1 MIIIWKMFNFV
12 KNIGTVELLI
22 IAFIIVLFFGGKKI
36 NELARGMGES
46 KKELKK
52 VTKEIKGD
60 EKEEEGGDGFN
71 A

>member
-1 MIIIWKMFNFV
+1 M
-12 KNIGTVELLI
+12 I

-60 EKEEEGGDGFN
+60 KKEDEGGDGF
-71 A
+71 

>member
-1 MIIIWKMFNFV
+1 MFNFV

-22 IAFIIVLFFGGKKI
+22 IAFIIILFFGGKKI
-36 NELARGMGES
+36 NELARGIGES

-60 EKEEEGGDGFN
+60 KKDEEGGDGF
-71 A
+71 

>member
-1 MIIIWKMFNFV
+1 MFNFV

>member
-1 MIIIWKMFNFV
+1 MFNFV

-60 EKEEEGGDGFN
+60 KKEDEGGDGF
-71 A
+71 